1 MAQCDE
7 TFSFICDWYD
17 SQAEI
22 VRKYR
27 LTYFVKRGGTNEVEL
42 FDLKNKRVF
51 LKRIGFPSLSLNDLF
66 IGATLVIYSRQL
78 KIVDFAD
85 TYTKGKL
92 GVLKTARILF
102 PNFEIDASF
111 GKMIQDIESTKGLTL
126 RKIRFLRLQSS
137 DSRALSKELGWTGH
151 LAQSLGKTDSLALE
165 YTHPEGASIWKEV
178 SKRLSENFNVT
189 GHVVSLSR
197 ESCSIML
204 GPDECTERKSN
215 SSTAVLSNCTTCV
228 VKPHALK
235 AKNLGAIL
243 SEIVESGDWK
253 ITALKTLRLD
263 ISSAE
268 KYLEVYRGVVRNFT
282 EYARELSSAECVA
295 LEIVSTDPSLN
306 SEDVVKE
313 FRKVAGPFQWD
324 FAKQLRSSSLRAKF
338 GTSDVQNAIHCTDL
352 AEDGE
357 SDSNYLFN
365 VLF

>member
-27 LTYFVKRGGTNEVEL
+27 LIYFVKKGGTNEVEL

-51 LKRIGFPSLSLNDLF
+51 LKRIPFPSISLTDLF
-66 IGATLVIYSRQL
+66 IGASIVVYSRQL
-78 KIVDFAD
+78 KVVEFAD
-85 TYTKGKL
+85 AYTKSKL
-92 GVLKTARILF
+92 SVLKTAQILF

-111 GKMIQDIESTKGLTL
+111 GKMIQDIERTKDLTL
-126 RKIRFLRLQSS
+126 RKIRYVRLQSS
-137 DSRALSKELGWTGH
+137 DSRVLAKDLGWTGN
-151 LAQSLGKTDSLALE
+151 LALNLSKTDSLALE
-165 YTHPEGASIWKEV
+165 YTHPDGAAVWKDV
-178 SKRLSENFNVT
+178 NMRLKENFNTV
-189 GHVVSLSR
+189 GHVVSLSAA
-197 ESCSIML
+197 SSSVLL
-204 GPDECTERKSN
+204 GPDECTEKKSN
-215 SSTAVLSNCTTCV
+215 ASTAVLSNCTTCV

-243 SEIVESGDWK
+243 SEIVESRNWK
-253 ITALKTLRLD
+253 ITALKTIRLD
-263 ISSAE
+263 LASAE
-268 KYLEVYRGVVRNFT
+268 KYLEVYRGVVSNFT

-313 FRKVAGPFQWD
+313 FRKIAGPFQWD
-324 FAKQLRSSSLRAKF
+324 FAKQLRSTSLRAKY
-338 GTSDVQNAIHCTDL
+338 GISDVQNAIHCTDL
-352 AEDGE
+352 PEDGE
-357 SDSNYLFN
+357 NDSNYLFN